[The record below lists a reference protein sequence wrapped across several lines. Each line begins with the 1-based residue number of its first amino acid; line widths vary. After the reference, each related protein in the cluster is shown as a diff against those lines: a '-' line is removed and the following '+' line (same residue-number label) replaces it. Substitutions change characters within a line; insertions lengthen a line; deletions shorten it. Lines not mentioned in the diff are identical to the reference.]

1 MMSIE
6 SPPFCGAPVGPAVST
21 PRGGPMHDAE
31 QRLIDVFLRPDSAA
45 LSAGKLGS
53 SLRDGPDCRG
63 NVAAAERWR
72 WAAFERWMKRRTSQ
86 F

>member
-1 MMSIE
+1 MMPSNA
-6 SPPFCGAPVGPAVST
+6 SST
-21 PRGGPMHDAE
+21 YSCDPIPRLYP
-31 QRLIDVFLRPDSAA
+31 
-45 LSAGKLGS
+45 AGKLGS
-53 SLRDGPDCRG
+53 SLRGGPDCRG